1 MGIPEGAT
9 LVYACPMHPE
19 VVSDEPGKCPKCG
32 MKLLAAAAAETFV
45 CPMHPEV
52 VSDSPERCP
61 KCGMKLVPAGSSRP
75 PATNSTATAATEV
88 ITTAMKR
95 VAGKEDT
102 KGTALRGMA
111 STAATT
117 AMARLTNP
125 RRESN
130 GKTTWS
136 RSTE

>member
-32 MKLLAAAAAETFV
+32 MET
-45 CPMHPEV
+45 
-52 VSDSPERCP
+52 
-61 KCGMKLVPAGSSRP
+61 L
-75 PATNSTATAATEV
+75 ATAASAEAAAGQD
-88 ITTAMKR
+88 ITATGITATAMKR
-95 VAGKEDT
+95 VAGKE
-102 KGTALRGMA
+102 GMRAPLRGMA

-117 AMARLTNP
+117 AMAMTRPTSP